1 MVLKKFRYQYL
12 QTEVEVALLVISATT
27 FVVLVNSKQCRSS
40 SALAAPV
47 LL

>member
-12 QTEVEVALLVISATT
+12 QTEVEVALLINSATT
-27 FVVLVNSKQCRSS
+27 FVVLVDSKQCHSS
-40 SALAAPV
+40 SALAALV